1 MFLNLQIHSMQFTV
15 GAYDM
20 LGRLED
26 VPLTTKYEHQE
37 KQSCA
42 EFDDVFAL
50 AYQSGSIGY
59 YFGDPK
65 DHMSTP
71 SILRKKD
78 VKNWLRKEKRQFRF
92 LWNG

>member
-1 MFLNLQIHSMQFTV
+1 
-15 GAYDM
+15 M

-37 KQSCA
+37 KQTCA
-42 EFDDVFAL
+42 EFDDIFAL

-71 SILRKKD
+71 VSYTHLD
-78 VKNWLRKEKRQFRF
+78 VYKRQSLLTQMVMYRT
-92 LWNG
+92 